1 MSTQEET
8 QAFLEKWISK
18 IDIEG
23 KLLDVMV
30 MTGVPLKHP
39 RTGKWHDRSGLGC
52 DTHDDL
58 VKYGD
63 AFIFTDER
71 PFELR

>member
-1 MSTQEET
+1 MATQEA

-18 IDIEG
+18 INIEEQ
-23 KLLDVMV
+23 LLDVMV
-30 MTGVPLKHP
+30 MEGVPLKHP
-39 RTGKWHDRSGLGC
+39 RTGKWHDRSGLGF
-52 DTHDDL
+52 DTYDDL

-63 AFIFTDER
+63 AFIFNDER